1 LRTILVFLAVS
12 ASLAASPAV
21 VKHATSLYER
31 TDYEAAI
38 GVLKE
43 DPAPDAGTYSLI
55 GRSYFMLGEF
65 KKATNSLEKAVA
77 GSPNN
82 SEYVHWLGRA
92 YGRRAE
98 TSGPLTAPFNAVKA
112 RQYFEKAVQLDP
124 HNKEALNDLFDY
136 YLQAPVFLG
145 GGIDKAEDVAKRIGE
160 IDPAEYHYAQAQLAD
175 KKKDRSAAEDQL
187 RRAMAMAPKQVGRVI
202 DLARYLAK
210 QGKVQES
217 DALFQRAE
225 AISPDNPRLLYER
238 AKIYIET
245 QRNLPEARTLLKKYL
260 QCNLTPDDP
269 SKESAEKLLQKA
281 MGA

>member
-1 LRTILVFLAVS
+1 MRTILVFLAVS

-77 GSPNN
+77 GRPNN

-98 TSGPLTAPFNAVKA
+98 TSGPFTAPFNAVKA
-112 RQYFEKAVQLDP
+112 RQCFEKAVQLDP
-124 HNKEALNDLFDY
+124 HNREALNDLFDY
-136 YLQAPVFLG
+136 YLQAPGFLG

-210 QGKVQES
+210 QGKVHES